1 MPDVL
6 AIHWDKRRLRV
17 AEASIGSTVR
27 VVQSFVVD
35 IPDPPT
41 AGWLREALRRNGVV
55 ARQTIVCLP
64 REDAILRQLE
74 LPDAPD
80 DELPALVHF
89 QASTRST
96 TPLDQLLLDY
106 VPIPKRTGSLQRDVL
121 LATVPRTSVDPVRA
135 VLSDAGLELISLTLS
150 SFALAE
156 LVLRAEHALGQPAT
170 HSRLVI
176 LADSNRLEVVLLG
189 RNQPLVAHLVRPP
202 LDDQGRPIV
211 AKAAADISRVLVPAQ
226 PWLADSPIE
235 RIWVL
240 GELDE
245 WSELD
250 QALRDRWNCPV
261 ERFNSQIAQKI
272 RDLELAKFGQ
282 SIAQFAPTLGL
293 VLGRLQPQS
302 PVFDLL
308 HPRQPRPKLDPRK
321 LQLAVGSAAAL
332 LVIAFVTFIY
342 QWSMS
347 SLDRRISLAR
357 ATLQELTEK
366 TTNGEPVRKA
376 ATLIE
381 EWKTH
386 DVDQLKHM
394 AELDELM
401 QGTARLYI
409 SDYNFGP
416 ASVEAIAKLHATG
429 NARERIDWQQLEQ
442 RLVDTRRYHV
452 KPVNLTQMSRDPDYP
467 SRFELDA
474 ELVSPG
480 KPAPKAV
487 TSSPTATSPT
497 SPKDK

>member
-41 AGWLREALRRNGVV
+41 AGWLRDALRRNGVV
-55 ARQTIVCLP
+55 ARQTVICLP

-74 LPDAPD
+74 LPDCPD
-80 DELPALVHF
+80 DELPSLVQF

-135 VLSDAGLELISLTLS
+135 VLSEAGLELISLSLS

-189 RNQPLVAHLVRPP
+189 QNQPLVAHLVRPP
-202 LDDQGRPIV
+202 LDDNGRPIV
-211 AKAAADISRVLVPAQ
+211 VKAAADISRVLVPAQ

-240 GELDE
+240 GDSDE

-261 ERFNSQIAQKI
+261 ERFNSKIATKI
-272 RDLELAKFGQ
+272 RDLELAKFGE
-282 SIAQFAPTLGL
+282 SISQFAPTLGL
-293 VLGRLQPQS
+293 ALGRLQPRS

-308 HPRQPRPKLDPRK
+308 HPRQPKPKLDPRK
-321 LQLAVGSAAAL
+321 VQLAAGSAAAL
-332 LVIAFVTFIY
+332 ILIALVTSIY
-342 QWSMS
+342 QLSMA
-347 SLDRRISLAR
+347 SLESRISAAR
-357 ATLQELTEK
+357 DTLQELTEK
-366 TTNGEPVRKA
+366 TKKGEPVSRA

-386 DVDQLKHM
+386 DVDQLKHIV
-394 AELDELM
+394 ELDELM
-401 QGTARLYI
+401 QGTERQFV

-416 ASVEAIAKLHATG
+416 AVGDAIAKLHATG
-429 NARERIDWQQLEQ
+429 NARERIDWQQLAQ
-442 RLVDTRRYHV
+442 RLVDTHRYRV
-452 KPVNLTQMSRDPDYP
+452 KPRELTQQSRDPDYP
-467 SRFELDA
+467 SRFELDT
-474 ELVSPG
+474 ELMSPG
-480 KPAPKAV
+480 KPAPKATP
-487 TSSPTATSPT
+487 TSTAASPTAT
-497 SPKDK
+497 KNE